1 MSHLIGSIIS
11 GLSRPHFALILLQSS
26 LVQSSLP
33 VLRAFARNQDATTH
47 ILLFSLLYP
56 PQTLVEIPCRD
67 GLTVVDRTTEVPGYG
82 DTCPDLSQLIL
93 STIKQGLAPH
103 RFTRCMM

>member
-1 MSHLIGSIIS
+1 MSHLTGSIIS
-11 GLSRPHFALILLQSS
+11 GLSHPHFPLIVLQSS

-33 VLRAFARNQDATTH
+33 VLRAFARNKDATTH

-82 DTCPDLSQLIL
+82 DTCTDLPKLFL
-93 STIKQGLAPH
+93 SAIKQGVTCLVL
-103 RFTRCMM
+103 RNQKV